1 MSSPQRP
8 ARSSTS
14 FGDLIF
20 RWICRSAG
28 LFVILIILTMLG
40 LLGYL
45 ALPVLQNLGKFQV
58 FSSSNWNPTP
68 SQSEPVFGSLVF
80 IYGTLTTSFIAMLIA
95 VPLGVG
101 SAAFLSE
108 IAPAWIRRICS
119 FLIELLAAIPSVVY
133 GFWGIFFI
141 APAVAW
147 FFDLVGGTTTTSG
160 KGIFASG
167 LILAIMI
174 VPYITAISYD
184 VCRAVPRTQ
193 REGSLSLG
201 ATRWQMI
208 WTVVLPYARPGI
220 IAACFLALGRALGE
234 TMAVTM
240 MIGNVRYLNFSPFA
254 AGDSIASIIANQ
266 LNEASGDHRAALIAL
281 GLILFCI
288 TALTNLVARFLI
300 ARAAR
305 PRVRVRGFHKLE
317 SSTAVQTASDPV
329 VFEKAR
335 QRSQRQ
341 DRIMTWVLAACQLFT
356 VVPLFLIL
364 GYITYEGV
372 VGLDLNLFTDAR

>member
-1 MSSPQRP
+1 MFVVRCREPNEKVP
-8 ARSSTS
+8 
-14 FGDLIF
+14 F
-20 RWICRSAG
+20 RWE
-28 LFVILIILTMLG
+28 
-40 LLGYL
+40 
-45 ALPVLQNLGKFQV
+45 
-58 FSSSNWNPTP
+58 
-68 SQSEPVFGSLVF
+68 QS
-80 IYGTLTTSFIAMLIA
+80 
-95 VPLGVG
+95 
-101 SAAFLSE
+101 
-108 IAPAWIRRICS
+108 
-119 FLIELLAAIPSVVY
+119 
-133 GFWGIFFI
+133 
-141 APAVAW
+141 
-147 FFDLVGGTTTTSG
+147 
-160 KGIFASG
+160 
-167 LILAIMI
+167 
-174 VPYITAISYD
+174 
-184 VCRAVPRTQ
+184 
-193 REGSLSLG
+193 
-201 ATRWQMI
+201 RWQMI

-305 PRVRVRGFHKLE
+305 PRVEYGGSIQLE

-372 VGLDLNLFTDAR
+372 VGLDLNLFTEAR